1 MPSQF
6 FGLNIGM
13 KSLNAFQAAISAT
26 ANNIANVQTEGYS
39 RQTAKL
45 QSSEAMRVHA
55 TYGSAGTGVDVVE
68 IKQER
73 DIYYDEQ
80 YWKNQSSVGYF
91 EKRLYYINQIE
102 ATLADDSVQEGF
114 STIFNKV
121 FNALDT
127 LNGGNASDESMRN
140 QFIHQMQALCTYFNS
155 VSTSL
160 TDLQKDCNEEI
171 LNATSAAG
179 SSNSTT
185 VCSVTPTRPCLK
197 SLVPTRV
204 TILSTRRTASQI
216 WHHCLITCRKT
227 RHSQRL

>member
-26 ANNIANVQTEGYS
+26 ANNISNVQTEGYS
-39 RQTAKL
+39 RQVAKI

-73 DIYYDEQ
+73 NLYYDEQ

-121 FNALDT
+121 FNSLDR

-140 QFIHQMQALCTYFNS
+140 EICEDVIKEKIKRYRMLSVLEGILYAVVFGSMFAKTPPTVEIPKMNMKMLRSILLAMLNDFISYS
-155 VSTSL
+155 SSS
-160 TDLQKDCNEEI
+160 
-171 LNATSAAG
+171 SAE
-179 SSNSTT
+179 
-185 VCSVTPTRPCLK
+185 CLK
-197 SLVPTRV
+197 
-204 TILSTRRTASQI
+204 
-216 WHHCLITCRKT
+216 
-227 RHSQRL
+227 